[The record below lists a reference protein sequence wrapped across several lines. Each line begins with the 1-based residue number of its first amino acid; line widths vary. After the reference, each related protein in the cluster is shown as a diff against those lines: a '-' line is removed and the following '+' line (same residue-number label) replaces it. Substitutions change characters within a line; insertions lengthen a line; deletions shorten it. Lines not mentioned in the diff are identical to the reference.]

1 MTTQGT
7 GREQGPNRN
16 GTAQA
21 WLPLQVDA
29 MLRSVPSPLPGD
41 GHCHRLESPMS
52 PITAFPPTRCRPA
65 RRPLALCLAA
75 ALLAAPAVP
84 ALAATLPVANCNDS
98 GSGSLRAVVAT
109 AGSGDTV
116 DLTALTCSSIA
127 LTSGAIDVGAIADL
141 TIAATA
147 AQHFAISGNQ
157 QSRLFQHTG
166 TGWLT
171 FDNLDLGAGRSP
183 DSGGCVFS
191 QGNVRINGGS
201 VTSCAAGGNDIE
213 GGRGGAIAALGDV
226 TLDRTRV
233 ADSRADGRGLV
244 LGGGVYAGGTLRIS
258 RSEVAGNTAHSHLVS
273 GNSPFENIAQGGG
286 VHSDGNMFLDTARIS
301 GNTVT
306 SDSYETFGGG
316 ISAGLNSNDATPV
329 QLEVLQSTIT
339 GNTNRSLCDVCAP
352 QGGGGIVVGI
362 ASIEHSEVSDNTV
375 GSTNHYGGGGGFR
388 FFGSGNDVQVL
399 DSVISGN
406 EADSAGGGLIG
417 PGQGKLIIQRSRI
430 ENNTAHNDAGL
441 DEGGGGILGFGVTVQ
456 LLDSSVTG
464 NVSASDGAGINLL
477 FGEYAPDPSSIDNS
491 TISGNTATDQGGGV
505 FSSGAEL
512 KVRNS
517 TIAFNTAGERGAG
530 ISADSYTYSVDLQS
544 SIIANNATAGAA
556 NNVWTFPDV
565 ISGAKNIVPNAP
577 GLPGELPADTSA
589 ADPLLLPLGFSEGTV
604 RIRVH
609 AFASGSPALDAGN
622 NTLNILYDTRGW
634 PFVRAFGTPD
644 IGAYEEQPNTDR
656 VFADAFEG

>member
-1 MTTQGT
+1 
-7 GREQGPNRN
+7 
-16 GTAQA
+16 
-21 WLPLQVDA
+21 
-29 MLRSVPSPLPGD
+29 
-41 GHCHRLESPMS
+41 MS
-52 PITAFPPTRCRPA
+52 PTTAFPSTRRRPA

-75 ALLAAPAVP
+75 ALLAVPAVP
-84 ALAATLPVANCNDS
+84 ALAANLPVANCNDS
-98 GSGSLRAVVAT
+98 GSGSLRAVIAT

-116 DLTALTCSSIA
+116 DLSALACSSIA
-127 LTSGAIDVGAIADL
+127 LTSGTIDVGAIADL
-141 TIAATA
+141 TIAAAA
-147 AQHFAISGNQ
+147 AQNFAVSGAP

-166 TGWLT
+166 TGWLS
-171 FDNLDLGAGRSP
+171 FDNLNLGAGHSP

-191 QGNVRINGGS
+191 QGSVRVTGGS
-201 VTSCAAGGNDIE
+201 VTGCSAGGNDVE
-213 GGRGGAIAALGDV
+213 GVRGGAIAALGDV
-226 TLDRTRV
+226 SLDGTRV

-258 RSEVAGNTAHSHLVS
+258 RTQIAGNTAHSHLVS
-273 GNSPFENIAQGGG
+273 GNNPFVNIAQGGG
-286 VHSDGNMFLDTARIS
+286 VHSDGNLLLDNARIS
-301 GNTVT
+301 GNSVT
-306 SDSYETFGGG
+306 SDSYESFGGG
-316 ISAGLNSNDATPV
+316 ISAGVNASGTTPV
-329 QLEVLQSTIT
+329 QLEVLQSVIS
-339 GNTNRSLCDVCAP
+339 GNSNRSLCDVCAP
-352 QGGGGIVVGI
+352 QGGGGIVVGMATI
-362 ASIEHSEVSDNTV
+362 DHSEISGNTV

-417 PGQGKLIIQRSRI
+417 PGRGRLIVQRSRI

-441 DEGGGGILGFGVTVQ
+441 DEGGGGILGFGVSVQ

-464 NVSASDGAGINLL
+464 NISGSDGAGVNLL
-477 FGEYAPDPSSIDNS
+477 FGEYAPESSRIDNS
-491 TISGNTATDQGGGV
+491 TISGNTATNQGGGV

-512 KVRNS
+512 NVRNS
-517 TIAFNTAGERGAG
+517 TIAFNNAGERGAG

-577 GLPGELPADTSA
+577 GLPGELPADTLA
-589 ADPLLLPLGFSEGTV
+589 ADPLLLPLVFSEGMV
-604 RIRVH
+604 RTRVH
-609 AFASGSPALDAGN
+609 AFASASPALNAGS
-622 NTLNILYDTRGW
+622 NTLNVLYDTRGW